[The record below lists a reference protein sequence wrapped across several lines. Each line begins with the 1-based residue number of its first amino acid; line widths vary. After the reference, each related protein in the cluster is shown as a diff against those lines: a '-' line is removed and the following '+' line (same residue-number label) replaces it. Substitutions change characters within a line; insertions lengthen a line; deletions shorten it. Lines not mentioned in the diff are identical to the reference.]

1 MKSTRRQPLQ
11 GPELDRREFSRL
23 ALGAPLIVPLSQC
36 RQIPY
41 RGGLTDVEGL
51 KVGHQRLSKRPT
63 GCTVILAEQGAVGGV
78 DVRGSAPGTRETDL
92 LDPLNTVQEVQ
103 AVVLA
108 GGSAFGLDCVAGVV
122 RYLEEKKIGFPTG
135 DIAVPIVPAA
145 ILYDLGLGDPSLRPD
160 RHTAYRA
167 CLNAGSGPVPEGNVG
182 AGSGATVG
190 KMLGRDRAM
199 KGGVGSASVK
209 VGRLVVA
216 ALTAV
221 NCAGDVV
228 DPKTGRILAGARSAD
243 GAAFANTMETLR
255 QPAAPAP
262 PSGESTTLGVVA
274 TNALL
279 DKAAANK
286 VAQMAHDGFARAIN
300 PVHTPGDGD
309 TIFALATGEVE
320 EASLTQIGALAAEVT
335 SEAITRAVITA
346 ESLSGY
352 PAHCDF
358 VTE

>member
-1 MKSTRRQPLQ
+1 MKSTSNQPRQDPQ
-11 GPELDRREFSRL
+11 LDRRQFSRL
-23 ALGAPLIVPLSQC
+23 ALGAPLMMPLSQC

-51 KVGHQRLSKRPT
+51 KVGHQQLSKRPT
-63 GCTVILAEQGAVGGV
+63 GCTVILAEKGAVGGV

-92 LDPLNTVQEVQ
+92 LDPLNTVQEVH

-108 GGSAFGLDCVAGVV
+108 GGSAFGLDCAAGVV
-122 RYLEEKKIGFPTG
+122 RYLEEKKIGFPTA
-135 DIAVPIVPAA
+135 DIAVPLVPAA

-160 RHTAYRA
+160 RHTGYRA

-182 AGSGATVG
+182 AGCGATVG
-190 KMLGRDRAM
+190 KMLGRNRAM
-199 KGGVGSASVK
+199 KGGLGSASVK

-221 NCAGDVV
+221 NCAGDVL

-243 GAAFANTMETLR
+243 GRTFANTMETLR
-255 QPAAPAP
+255 RTAAPTP
-262 PSGESTTLGVVA
+262 PEGESTTLAVVA

-279 DKAAANK
+279 DKVAANK

-300 PVHTPGDGD
+300 PVHTPADGD
-309 TIFALATGEVE
+309 TAFALATGKIKGVN
-320 EASLTQIGALAAEVT
+320 LTQVGALAAEVT
-335 SEAITRAVITA
+335 SEAITRAIITA
-346 ESLSGY
+346 QSLSGY

-358 VTE
+358 VAG